1 MLTNEQIEWF
11 EEAGFTELE
20 IENFNMGLEKKPQ
33 EIDLT
38 TPTWVETLNS
48 RRALIDELV
57 ITGINPDEI
66 MRMLDRWNEQ
76 SELSDPIWAF
86 FREEY
91 LKLMSNK
98 NRDFEK
104 AWQKRIES
112 SEHKKIAKLY
122 GLEE

>member
-1 MLTNEQIEWF
+1 MLTNEQIELL
-11 EEAGFTELE
+11 ELAGFTELE
-20 IENFNMGLEKKPQ
+20 IENFNVGLEKKPQ

-38 TPTWVETLNS
+38 TEAWVETLNS

-57 ITGINPDEI
+57 FSGYNPDEI
-66 MRMLDRWNEQ
+66 VRMLDRWNEM
-76 SELSDPIWAF
+76 SELKDPIWSF

-91 LKLMSNK
+91 QKLMSNK

-104 AWQKRIES
+104 AWEKRLQS
-112 SEHKKIAKLY
+112 PEHQRIAKLY

>member
-1 MLTNEQIEWF
+1 MLTDEQLEWL
-11 EEAGFTELE
+11 ELAGFTRLE

-38 TPTWVETLNS
+38 TPAWVETLNS
-48 RRALIDELV
+48 RRVLIDELV
-57 ITGINPDEI
+57 STGINPDEI

-98 NRDFEK
+98 NRDFNA
-104 AWQKRIES
+104 AWQKRLQS
-112 SEHKKIAKLY
+112 PEHKRIAKLY